1 MWPRESGHRTALRRS
16 RRRTVRTTR
25 GLTRKEI
32 RMSPTLE
39 NLRRCSVA
47 VDMGAS
53 RTRVHVKGSG
63 LIVDAPS
70 AVAVNTL
77 SGTLIAVGEAAER
90 MDGRTP
96 PHIRVVRPVT
106 SGTVVDIEMAQ
117 RMLRALVGSELRG
130 LRRRRALVRAAAVVP
145 HDADPLA
152 RRAVVETLTGVGA
165 RRVELVDSPT
175 AAAVGSGLPVEL
187 PEATMI
193 LVCGAASTQVAVLSL
208 GAIVASDTVRLGGDT
223 VHHAVVQHLRN
234 RHELLLPSD
243 AVRPLQLALAGGDAA
258 LTPPAERPAA
268 TERAKQTKQ
277 QQRSAPASRFA
288 EVIGRDIVSGL
299 ARSVSIDPEDI
310 RTAVALPLANLADAI
325 RSVLLECPPDLVAD
339 LAERGMVL
347 AGGSA
352 VLPGLDERI
361 RQTTG
366 MNVHI
371 AEDPQLC
378 AVHGLAEMVEGRVS
392 PLCVGGGVRG

>member
-1 MWPRESGHRTALRRS
+1 
-16 RRRTVRTTR
+16 
-25 GLTRKEI
+25 
-32 RMSPTLE
+32 MSPTLE

-53 RTRVHVKGSG
+53 RTRVYVKGSG

-96 PHIRVVRPVT
+96 PHIRVARPVAG
-106 SGTVVDIEMAQ
+106 GTVVDIDMAQ
-117 RMLRALVGSELRG
+117 RMLRALVGTKLRG

-152 RRAVVETLTGVGA
+152 RRAAVETLTGVGA

-193 LVCGAASTQVAVLSL
+193 LVCGAASTQIAVLSL

-234 RHELLLPSD
+234 QHELLLPSD
-243 AVRPLQLALAGGDAA
+243 AVRPLQLALAGEESDA
-258 LTPPAERPAA
+258 
-268 TERAKQTKQ
+268 QI
-277 QQRSAPASRFA
+277 A
-288 EVIGRDIVSGL
+288 EVIGRDVVSGL
-299 ARSVSIDPEDI
+299 ARSVSIDPQDI
-310 RTAVALPLANLADAI
+310 RTAVALPLANLSDSI
-325 RSVLLECPPDLVAD
+325 RSVLLGCPPDLVAD

-347 AGGSA
+347 AGGSS
-352 VLPGLDERI
+352 VLPGLDDRI

-366 MNVHI
+366 MTVHI
-371 AEDPQLC
+371 AEEPQLC
-378 AVHGLAEMVEGRVS
+378 AVNGLAAMLEGRVS